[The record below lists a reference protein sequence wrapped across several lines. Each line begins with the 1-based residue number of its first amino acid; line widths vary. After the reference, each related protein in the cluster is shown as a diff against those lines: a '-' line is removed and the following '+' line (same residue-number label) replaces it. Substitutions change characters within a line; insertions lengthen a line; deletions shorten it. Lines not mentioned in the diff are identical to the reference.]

1 MIHNRKSI
9 RLKNWNYENH
19 GYYFVTI
26 CVNDHQHLFG
36 EIINNQMILNEYG
49 EIIKFTWLDLVNH
62 NRGIL
67 LDEFVV
73 MPNHAHG
80 IIIIGAGL
88 IGAGLEPAPTDT
100 GLPEIMRQFKTFS
113 AKRIKKLRNAPSST
127 LWQRNYY
134 DHIIRNEQ
142 TLNAIRA
149 YIKNNPD
156 QWSMD
161 KYNT

>member
-1 MIHNRKSI
+1 
-9 RLKNWNYENH
+9 
-19 GYYFVTI
+19 
-26 CVNDHQHLFG
+26 
-36 EIINNQMILNEYG
+36 
-49 EIIKFTWLDLVNH
+49 
-62 NRGIL
+62 
-67 LDEFVV
+67 